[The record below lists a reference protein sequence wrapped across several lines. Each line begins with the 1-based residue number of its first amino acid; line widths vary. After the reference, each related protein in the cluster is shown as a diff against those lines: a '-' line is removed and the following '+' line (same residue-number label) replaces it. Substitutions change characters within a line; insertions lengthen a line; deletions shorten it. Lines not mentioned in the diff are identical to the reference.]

1 MRGWKISSVAVAACA
16 SSSLFLISPAGA
28 QNATPPTQSSSPPVQ
43 PSPPSAPSTS
53 ASSNA
58 TAPVMQPGQ
67 SLPPVVV
74 TEQGAKRRTK
84 KRRTKASKKKTAT
97 SGASYQPASATA
109 LQTMPKGATE
119 ISGEASTA
127 GQTPLAIDNEAFD
140 EARKSLFT
148 QVGTASYAFDKD
160 KIEAL
165 PQGTQTPVDKLL
177 LQAPGVAQDSAG
189 SGQLHVRN
197 EHANLQYRINGIL
210 LPDGVSGFGDVLETQ
225 FVDSISLVT
234 GALPA
239 EYGLHTSGLV
249 DIISRAGSQQ
259 PGGSI
264 SSYGG
269 SRGTFTQS
277 FEYGG
282 SSGPVDY
289 FFTGRYLMNDEGIE
303 NPTPNWDA
311 IHDHTDQEKGFGY
324 VSALFDNSTRLS
336 WISGVSVQNF
346 QIPNTPGLTP
356 NYKVAGLPQNFQS
369 RLLDEHQFEQN
380 YYNVLA
386 LQHKIENGDWQLAYF
401 SRYSDLQFHPDP
413 VGDLVFNGIASS
425 VERRSL
431 LNGIQGDGSY
441 RLNPYNTIRA
451 GFSVSAEQTRATSA
465 STVLFADPDPR
476 TNEYDSKDVF
486 DETSKLGWLLGVY
499 AQDEIRLSDR
509 LTLNVGL
516 RFDQMYEYVDANQ
529 LSPRVSLEYRP
540 FDGTTFHAGYAR
552 YFTPPPQVA
561 SGPVNITAFNGT
573 IQQSGTC
580 GDKKQNQQSCG
591 LVQPER
597 SHYFD
602 VGVTQKLFPGLEVGV
617 DAYYKLAHDLLDDG
631 QFGAALVLDAFN
643 YEKATNKGIEFKA
656 KHNWGNFSAYGNVA
670 IAEQRG
676 KNIISNQY
684 LIDPDD
690 LTYIADHYIYTDHTQ
705 FITVSAGL
713 SYLWDGTRFS
723 ADLIYGSGLRT
734 DAPDIPNGDS
744 VPAYTQVNL
753 GVSHEFHWFEEPTT
767 LRFDVVNLFDDVYQI
782 RDGDGIGVFAP
793 QYGPRRGYF
802 VGLSQKF

>member
-1 MRGWKISSVAVAACA
+1 M
-16 SSSLFLISPAGA
+16 
-28 QNATPPTQSSSPPVQ
+28 
-43 PSPPSAPSTS
+43 
-53 ASSNA
+53 
-58 TAPVMQPGQ
+58 
-67 SLPPVVV
+67 
-74 TEQGAKRRTK
+74 
-84 KRRTKASKKKTAT
+84 
-97 SGASYQPASATA
+97 
-109 LQTMPKGATE
+109 
-119 ISGEASTA
+119 
-127 GQTPLAIDNEAFD
+127 
-140 EARKSLFT
+140 
-148 QVGTASYAFDKD
+148 
-160 KIEAL
+160 
-165 PQGTQTPVDKLL
+165 
-177 LQAPGVAQDSAG
+177 
-189 SGQLHVRN
+189 RN

-249 DIISRAGSQQ
+249 DITSRAGSQP

-264 SSYGG
+264 SSYVG
-269 SRGTFTQS
+269 SRGTFAQS

-282 SSGPVDY
+282 STGPVDY

-303 NPTPNWDA
+303 NPTPGWDA
-311 IHDHTDQEKGFGY
+311 VHDHTDQEKGFGY
-324 VSALFDNSTRLS
+324 ISAMLNSSTRLS
-336 WISGVSVQNF
+336 WISGVSIQNF
-346 QIPNTPGLTP
+346 QIPNTPGLSP
-356 NYKVAGLPQNFQS
+356 AYKINGLSQNFDS

-441 RLNPYNTIRA
+441 RLDPYNTIRT
-451 GFSVSAEQTRATSA
+451 GFSVSAEQTRATS
-465 STVLFADPDPR
+465 SSSVLLADPDAQGVYSIKTP
-476 TNEYDSKDVF
+476 DVF
-486 DETSKLGWLLGVY
+486 DETSKLGWLFGIY
-499 AQDEIRLSDR
+499 AQDEIKLTHQ
-509 LTLNVGL
+509 LTLNFGL

-529 LSPRVSLEYRP
+529 LSPRINLEYRP
-540 FDGTTFHAGYAR
+540 FEGTTLHAGYAR

-561 SGPVNITAFNGT
+561 AGPLDITAFNGT
-573 IQQSGTC
+573 IQQSGSC
-580 GDKKQNQQSCG
+580 GDKNQHQQPCG

-602 VGVTQKLFPGLEVGV
+602 AGITQQVFPGLTVGV

-643 YEKATNKGIEFKA
+643 YEKATNKGVEVKA
-656 KHNWGNFSAYGNVA
+656 NYNWGNFSAYGNVA
-670 IAEQRG
+670 VAEQTG

-690 LTYIADHYIYTDHTQ
+690 LAYIADHYIYTDHTQ

-713 SYLWDGTRFS
+713 SYLWNGTRFS
-723 ADLIYGSGLRT
+723 ADMIYGSGLRT
-734 DAPDIPNGDS
+734 DGPEIPNGNS

-753 GVSHEFHWFEEPTT
+753 GLSHDFNWFAKPTT
-767 LRFDVVNLFDDVYQI
+767 VRFDVVNLLDDVYQI
-782 RDGDGIGVFAP
+782 RDGEGIGVFAP

-802 VGLSQKF
+802 VGVTQKF